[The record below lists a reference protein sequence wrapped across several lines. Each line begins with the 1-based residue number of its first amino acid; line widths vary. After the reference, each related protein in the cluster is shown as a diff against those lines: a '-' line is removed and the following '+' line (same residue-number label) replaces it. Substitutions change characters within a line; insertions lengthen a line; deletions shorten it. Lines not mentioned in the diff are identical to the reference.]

1 MSDQYGFN
9 TLGYPDDPE
18 YTGYFDNAVPHGSS
32 GLRQLGNNNNYSN
45 NTPEDEYGIKHDGML
60 SPRAGNRIK
69 KTPSV
74 NKEYVQIDS
83 DIQERRAAEQ
93 QRRKQQQQQQQ
104 QQQQRRERN
113 KKIGVMTFV
122 TIGLLAVYAGIL
134 QQAQKMTPE
143 KRSEDMIN
151 LNKYQEELEKA
162 RDMQECVD
170 DKVSVTKEGYL
181 WDSTVTDTI
190 NTCWVPFTSVD
201 PVIGGL
207 FGQDNIAKIKEEYKS
222 DNIEKFG
229 KNKKVEKYI
238 TKEQLDELSGL
249 ISRVQLEHEKAE
261 KLKEEERLENMQVAK
276 TNDLPKLHENIP
288 TEQLKTTTGGTRRKR
303 HRRRKT
309 KKHHKSK
316 QKKTT
321 RRVRRKHKKRQTRR
335 KS

>member
-1 MSDQYGFN
+1 
-9 TLGYPDDPE
+9 
-18 YTGYFDNAVPHGSS
+18 
-32 GLRQLGNNNNYSN
+32 
-45 NTPEDEYGIKHDGML
+45 
-60 SPRAGNRIK
+60 
-69 KTPSV
+69 
-74 NKEYVQIDS
+74 
-83 DIQERRAAEQ
+83 
-93 QRRKQQQQQQQ
+93 
-104 QQQQRRERN
+104 
-113 KKIGVMTFV
+113 
-122 TIGLLAVYAGIL
+122 
-134 QQAQKMTPE
+134 
-143 KRSEDMIN
+143 
-151 LNKYQEELEKA
+151 
-162 RDMQECVD
+162 MQECVD
-170 DKVSVTKEGYL
+170 DNVSVTKKGYMF
-181 WDSTVTDTI
+181 DSTVTETI

-288 TEQLKTTTGGTRRKR
+288 TEQLKTKTGGTRRKR